1 MKMKLQ
7 QLRFFN
13 AICQHGL
20 NVTAAAAAL
29 YTSQPGVSRQMRL
42 FEDELGLS
50 LFARAGKI
58 LISLTPAGEE
68 ILIRCQKVLKEIDSI
83 KAISQDLTKVTQG
96 VLNISTTHTQARYVL
111 PPIIKSF
118 HSRFPDVKVNLHQS
132 TSLNNIK
139 STIAGESDFTI
150 ASGDDENCKGL
161 VKLDCFKWQRLVVVP
176 KNHELAIEK
185 NISIK
190 QLAKYP
196 LVVYVY
202 DDQDNSSLVKTFKN
216 AGVDFKIVFTARDSD
231 IIKTYVR
238 SEMGVGIIA
247 SMAFDRESDNDLVA
261 IETKGVLPLCATW
274 IAFHPSLFLRQ
285 FMKEFIQLFAPHVSK
300 EQIEEAV
307 SRENERLDPQKVTLP
322 IHAMWHI

>member
-1 MKMKLQ
+1 MKLQ

-29 YTSQPGVSRQMRL
+29 FTSQPGVSRQMRL

-50 LFARAGKI
+50 LFTRSGKT
-58 LISLTPAGEE
+58 LVSLTPAGKE
-68 ILIRCQKVLKEIDSI
+68 ILIKCQNVLKEIENI
-83 KAISQDLTKVTQG
+83 KAISQDLSKVTQG
-96 VLNISTTHTQARYVL
+96 ILNISTTHTQAKYVL
-111 PPIIKSF
+111 PPIIKRF
-118 HSRFPDVKVNLHQS
+118 HALFPDVKVNLHQS

-139 STIAGESDFTI
+139 ATLAGESDFTI
-150 ASGDDENCKGL
+150 ASGDDDNCSGL

-176 KNHELAIEK
+176 KDHALAKEK
-185 NISIK
+185 TISIK
-190 QLAKYP
+190 QLVKYP

-216 AGVDFKIVFTARDSD
+216 SGVNYKIVFTARDSD

-238 SEMGVGIIA
+238 NEMGVGIIA
-247 SMAFDRESDNDLVA
+247 SMAFDTEIDNDLVV
-261 IETKGVLPLCATW
+261 IETKEILPLCSTW

-285 FMKEFIQLFAPHVSK
+285 FMKEFIRLFAPHVSK

-307 SRENERLDPQKVTLP
+307 NRENERLDPQKVTLP
-322 IHAMWHI
+322 ILAMWHI

>member
-1 MKMKLQ
+1 MKLQ

-20 NVTAAAAAL
+20 NVTAAATAL

-42 FEDELGLS
+42 FEEELGLS
-50 LFARAGKI
+50 LFVRAGKT

-68 ILIRCQKVLKEIDSI
+68 ILVRCQKVLKEINNI
-83 KAISQDLTKVTQG
+83 KSISQDLTKVTQG
-96 VLNISTTHTQARYVL
+96 VLNISTTHTQAKYVL

-132 TSLNNIK
+132 TSLKNIK
-139 STIAGESDFTI
+139 STMAGEFDFTI
-150 ASGDDENCKGL
+150 ASGDDENYKGL
-161 VKLDCFKWQRLVVVP
+161 VKLDCFKWQRLIVVP
-176 KNHELAIEK
+176 KSHPLANEN
-185 NISIK
+185 NITIK
-190 QLAKYP
+190 KLTQYP

-202 DDQDNSSLVKTFKN
+202 DDQESSSLVQTFKS

-247 SMAFDRESDNDLVA
+247 SMAYDQEVDSDLMA
-261 IETKGVLPLCATW
+261 IETQNILPLCATW
-274 IAFHPSLFLRQ
+274 IAFHPSLFLRK
-285 FMKEFIQLFAPHVSK
+285 FMKEFISLFAPHVSN
-300 EQIEEAV
+300 EQIEESV
-307 SRENERLDPQKVTLP
+307 NRENERIDPQKSTYP

>member
-1 MKMKLQ
+1 MKLQ

-20 NVTAAAAAL
+20 NVTAAASAL
-29 YTSQPGVSRQMRL
+29 FTSQPGVSRQMRL

-50 LFARAGKI
+50 LFVRAGKT

-68 ILIRCQKVLKEIDSI
+68 ILKRCQKVLKEIDNI

-96 VLNISTTHTQARYVL
+96 VLNISTTHTQAKYVL
-111 PPIIKSF
+111 PPIIKKF
-118 HSRFPDVKVNLHQS
+118 HARFPDVKVNLHQS
-132 TSLNNIK
+132 TSLKNIK

-150 ASGDDENCKGL
+150 ASGDDEYCKGL
-161 VKLDCFKWQRLVVVP
+161 VKLDCFKWQRLIVVP
-176 KNHELAIEK
+176 KNHPLANKKEVTI
-185 NISIK
+185 N
-190 QLAKYP
+190 QLTQYP

-202 DDQDNSSLVKTFKN
+202 DDQDNSSLVKTFRN
-216 AGVDFKIVFTARDSD
+216 AGVEFKIVFTARDSD

-247 SMAFDRESDNDLVA
+247 SMAYDEKIDNDLVA
-261 IETKGVLPLCATW
+261 IETKEILPLCATW
-274 IAFHPSLFLRQ
+274 IAFHPSLFLRK
-285 FMKEFIQLFAPHVSK
+285 FMKEFIGLFAPHVSN
-300 EQIEEAV
+300 EQIEESV
-307 SRENERLDPQKVTLP
+307 NKENERVDPQKSTYP

>member
-1 MKMKLQ
+1 MKLQ

-13 AICQHGL
+13 AICQHNL
-20 NVTAAAAAL
+20 NVTAAARAL
-29 YTSQPGVSRQMRL
+29 FTSQPGVSRQMRL
-42 FEDELGLS
+42 FEEELGLS
-50 LFARAGKI
+50 LFARVGKT
-58 LISLTPAGEE
+58 LVSLTPAGEE
-68 ILIRCQKVLKEIDSI
+68 ILIRCQKVLKEIDNI
-83 KAISQDLTKVTQG
+83 RAISQDLTKVTQG
-96 VLNISTTHTQARYVL
+96 VLNIATTHTQARYVL

-118 HSRFPDVKVNLHQS
+118 HSRFPDVKVNLYQDA
-132 TSLNNIK
+132 SLKNIK

-176 KNHELAIEK
+176 KNHALASEK

-190 QLAKYP
+190 QLVKYP

-202 DDQDNSSLVKTFKN
+202 DDQDNSSLVKTFKK
-216 AGVDFKIVFTARDSD
+216 AEVDFKIVFTARDSD

-238 SEMGVGIIA
+238 SELGVGIIA
-247 SMAFDRESDNDLVA
+247 SMAFDQESDNDLVA
-261 IETKGVLPLCATW
+261 LETNNILPQCSTW

-285 FMKEFIQLFAPHVSK
+285 YMKEFIGLFAPHVSK

-322 IHAMWHI
+322 IHSMWHI